1 LRTEIN
7 DLKINLKI
15 NKEIIGGFFNLKN
28 ENDKKNFFLNKVK
41 EENEVLTLLAERA
54 VKEKDEMRA
63 KVKLV

>member
-1 LRTEIN
+1 MRTEIN